1 MKINDKIYFQNVA
14 GETYGI
20 RTEQGIELKNGDIIP
35 PECIEKFINYV
46 SRNGKKIKV
55 QALSNRS

>member
-1 MKINDKIYFQNVA
+1 MKINDKIYFQNAA

-20 RTEQGIELKNGDIIP
+20 RTKKGIELKNGDIIP

-46 SRNGKKIKV
+46 SRNGKKV
-55 QALSNRS
+55 RFE

>member
-1 MKINDKIYFQNVA
+1 MKIGHKIYFQNAA

-20 RTEQGIELKNGDIIP
+20 RTEQGIELKNGDMIP

-46 SRNGKKIKV
+46 GRNGKKV
-55 QALSNRS
+55 RFE